1 MGTATNCAHWRD
13 YSWKCFW
20 LGCQG
25 SLKVRVGT
33 FIYCNVLWYLVLI
46 ARFSK
51 WEWRKP
57 RILFRFVDHCHCSAL
72 ACRSLKTFLSNA
84 ITDVYLL
91 NVYCSQI
98 YNLLASWTIFSVLDS
113 RLGPSKSW
121 KQFENA
127 KFSLEISVVFWIPN
141 YPLPD
146 DSSFILRTPRRKGKH
161 RIEMFVFS
169 SSNCFPT
176 II

>member
-1 MGTATNCAHWRD
+1 MGTATNCSHWRD
-13 YSWKCFW
+13 HSWKCFW

-33 FIYCNVLWYLVLI
+33 LVYYNVLWYLVLI

-84 ITDVYLL
+84 ITDVYLW

-98 YNLLASWTIFSVLDS
+98 YNLLASWTIFSVLNL
-113 RLGPSKSW
+113 RLGPSQNRAENNLKMPNSLLKSMW
-121 KQFENA
+121 FFEFLVNR
-127 KFSLEISVVFWIPN
+127 FQMT
-141 YPLPD
+141 PLL
-146 DSSFILRTPRRKGKH
+146 F
-161 RIEMFVFS
+161 
-169 SSNCFPT
+169 
-176 II
+176 

>member
-1 MGTATNCAHWRD
+1 MGTATNCSHWRD

-33 FIYCNVLWYLVLI
+33 FVYCNVFWYLVLI
-46 ARFSK
+46 TRSSK
-51 WEWRKP
+51 REWRKP

-84 ITDVYLL
+84 ITDVYLW

-98 YNLLASWTIFSVLDS
+98 YNLLASWTIFSVLNL
-113 RLGPSKSW
+113 RLGPSQNRAENNLKMPNSLLKSMW
-121 KQFENA
+121 FFEFLVNR
-127 KFSLEISVVFWIPN
+127 FQMT
-141 YPLPD
+141 PLL
-146 DSSFILRTPRRKGKH
+146 F
-161 RIEMFVFS
+161 
-169 SSNCFPT
+169 
-176 II
+176 

>member
-1 MGTATNCAHWRD
+1 MGTATNCSHWRD

-33 FIYCNVLWYLVLI
+33 FVYCNVFWYLVLI
-46 ARFSK
+46 TRSSK
-51 WEWRKP
+51 REWRKP

-84 ITDVYLL
+84 ITDVYLW

-113 RLGPSKSW
+113 RLGPSKNRAENNLKMPNSLLKSVW
-121 KQFENA
+121 FFE
-127 KFSLEISVVFWIPN
+127 FLITRFQMTP
-141 YPLPD
+141 PL
-146 DSSFILRTPRRKGKH
+146 F
-161 RIEMFVFS
+161 
-169 SSNCFPT
+169 
-176 II
+176 

>member
-1 MGTATNCAHWRD
+1 MGTATNFSHWRD
-13 YSWKCFW
+13 HSWKCFW

-33 FIYCNVLWYLVLI
+33 LVCYNVLWYLVLI

-84 ITDVYLL
+84 ITDVYLW

-98 YNLLASWTIFSVLDS
+98 YNLLASWTIFSVLNL
-113 RLGPSKSW
+113 RLGPSQNRAENNLKMPNSLLKSMW
-121 KQFENA
+121 FFEFLVNR
-127 KFSLEISVVFWIPN
+127 FQMT
-141 YPLPD
+141 PLL
-146 DSSFILRTPRRKGKH
+146 F
-161 RIEMFVFS
+161 
-169 SSNCFPT
+169 
-176 II
+176 